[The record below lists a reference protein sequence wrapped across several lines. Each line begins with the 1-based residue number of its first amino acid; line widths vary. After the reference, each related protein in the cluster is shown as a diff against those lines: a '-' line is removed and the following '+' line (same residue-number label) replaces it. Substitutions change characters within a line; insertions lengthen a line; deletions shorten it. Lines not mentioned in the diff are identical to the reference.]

1 MNSQILKTWNDEQ
14 VEQKQI
20 KKLAEMFLK
29 VSGYVEPYDCTY
41 WWWYVGLYTSAV
53 FEIQPGRILT
63 RSSGI

>member
-1 MNSQILKTWNDEQ
+1 MHVLSWKSYAHSLMNSQILKTWNDEH

-41 WWWYVGLYTSAV
+41 W
-53 FEIQPGRILT
+53 
-63 RSSGI
+63 